1 MGEDVNNNGFCVSGV
16 QELYTGLG
24 PSTSFLKTTLGQ
36 IGGYQTKLA
45 NNGEYQVVHTCAG
58 EAVNLQ
64 ATSNIGY
71 AEGYNLQFDVIEGQ
85 CDGLNC
91 NDVPLKGQSYLDCAV
106 HTNNL
111 FAVEGFADFL
121 PDENGRYK
129 GVCPTTSCNAG
140 YAESTLPLGFGGGVG
155 GFNPVIPR
163 SNAYGDYVSSTYF
176 KDNFDESSNFV
187 PDQVF
192 IGYYLTRKIVDGECV
207 MMLCPTKPGTD
218 NYCRA
223 LPDCNL

>member
-1 MGEDVNNNGFCVSGV
+1 MDTSGDH
-16 QELYTGLG
+16 
-24 PSTSFLKTTLGQ
+24 Q
-36 IGGYQTKLA
+36 I
-45 NNGEYQVVHTCAG
+45 VHTCAG
-58 EAVNLQ
+58 AAVNLQ
-64 ATSNIGY
+64 ATANTNY
-71 AEGYNLQFDVIEGQ
+71 AQLYSLQFDVIEGQ
-85 CDGLNC
+85 CNGQEC
-91 NDVPLKGQSYLDCAV
+91 EDVPLGGQSYLDCAV
-106 HTNNL
+106 HTSDLSKNP
-111 FAVEGFADFL
+111 FAEEGFADFL
-121 PDENGRYK
+121 PDGNGRYK